1 MCVKNLKKKEKKQEK
16 NRRANCATK
25 AFESRRERKEERRRN
40 RRTKGE
46 REREKASK
54 STGCYKTIPKEL
66 LLSGTLIVAEI
77 YFRSPR
83 IYLTSLESD
92 VLMWSHSR

>member
-1 MCVKNLKKKEKKQEK
+1 MRRRRSRAGEK
-16 NRRANCATK
+16 
-25 AFESRRERKEERRRN
+25 ERKKDEETGERR
-40 RRTKGE
+40 G
-46 REREKASK
+46 REREEASK

-92 VLMWSHSR
+92 VLMWSHSRYLL